1 MAIKAEEIIYLI
13 VTLLLKGEEFTLEKM
28 RNIVQELLRGDK
40 VSIYRYNIKDEYLTE
55 QQNQVLTTHVYNDTV
70 EYLTLKEENRF
81 SDFEVSKS
89 MVIDA
94 VLKATPDF
102 ESKFHPLLDWISKC
116 PRPQLRYLIR
126 LVVGILCIDSENN
139 INTLV
144 FYDQYKELKGWIQ
157 TNCPSLQNILPGT
170 FRCQS
175 YNCEYRETNFYCD
188 YYEDLMPGPA
198 ITITPRTESAFDV
211 YGNKPI
217 RSVKKNED
225 LFNDII
231 SERVTPVYHLK
242 NPEDKDD
249 ILIKIRDVAYK
260 EMDDDKKIELIRSL
274 LG

>member
-40 VSIYRYNIKDEYLTE
+40 VRISRYDIKNEYLTE

-102 ESKFHPLLDWISKC
+102 ESKFHPLLEWISKC
-116 PRPQLRYLIR
+116 PRPQLRYLIG
-126 LVVGILCIDSENN
+126 LVMEILCMDSENN

-144 FYDQYKELKGWIQ
+144 FYDQYKELKGWLQ

-170 FRCQS
+170 FRCK
-175 YNCEYRETNFYCD
+175 EYLCQDRETNYYCD
-188 YYEDLMPGPA
+188 YYEGLVPGPT
-198 ITITPRTESAFDV
+198 ITITPRTELAFDV

-231 SERVTPVYHLK
+231 SERVTPVYQLK

-249 ILIKIRDVAYK
+249 ILTKIRDVAYK
-260 EMDDDKKIELIRSL
+260 EMDDDKRIELIRTL